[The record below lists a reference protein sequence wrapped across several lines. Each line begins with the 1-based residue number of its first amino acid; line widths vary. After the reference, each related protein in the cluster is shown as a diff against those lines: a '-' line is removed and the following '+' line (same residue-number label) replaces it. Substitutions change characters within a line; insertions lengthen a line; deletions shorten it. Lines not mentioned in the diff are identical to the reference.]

1 MLNLTTNQDSFGK
14 QLPKNLI
21 YNVIYFAVNILIGIL
36 IVPYFVGKLGVAG
49 YALIPLATSMTG
61 YVNLLILS
69 LNSSVSRYLTIE
81 LQKGD
86 FESANVIFNTA
97 LFGASGFTLL
107 LIPVIIM
114 LSYYIPIFFEVPT
127 NLQQETI
134 LLFIG
139 VMGSVLI
146 RTLGGNYGVSLFAYN
161 RLDLQNIINIISI
174 AVQVILI
181 VILFTV
187 FSPKLSYIGFSYLI
201 AALVSL
207 IVTIIFSK
215 KISPHLKV
223 NILDFKPSHL
233 KKLTETGGWML
244 IDQLGTLLLFQ
255 IDIIVVNKMFGTTIG
270 GEYSIIL
277 VWKTLLMAI
286 AGVLASVLTPVIF
299 TYYAKKMH
307 EEIILI
313 SKSAVKFMGLA
324 TALPIGFICG
334 FAPQILSL
342 WVGPEFSKL
351 SPLMWILII
360 HLSINMSVLPLFPI
374 NVAFNKVRIP
384 ALITVSMG
392 IGNLLL
398 AIALPLITGWG
409 YYGVAIAGAIV
420 LTARHL
426 FFVPYYA
433 TKILHISKNTFSG
446 SILPGLLSTLVV
458 TGVSI
463 LAQNYLNIS
472 SLVELIVFS
481 FIISIIYCAFLF
493 EIGLNQH
500 ERRIIESLIPPNIR
514 SKLKIEVLFVEK

>member
-1 MLNLTTNQDSFGK
+1 MLNLTTNQDSFSR

-21 YNVIYFAVNILIGIL
+21 YNAIYFVINILIGIL
-36 IVPYFVGKLGVAG
+36 IVPYFIDTLGVTG

-69 LNSSVSRYLTIE
+69 LNTSVSRYLTIE
-81 LQKGD
+81 LQKED
-86 FESANVIFNTA
+86 FKSANITFNTA

-107 LIPVIIM
+107 LIPVIIII
-114 LSYYIPIFFEVPT
+114 SYYLPIFFDVPT

-161 RLDLQNIINIISI
+161 RLDLQNIVNIINI

-181 VILFTV
+181 VTLFSV
-187 FSPKLSYIGFSYLI
+187 FSPKLSYIGFSYII
-201 AALVSL
+201 AALISL

-215 KISPHLKV
+215 KINPHLKV
-223 NILDFKPSHL
+223 NIQDFKTSHL

-255 IDIIVVNKMFGTTIG
+255 IDIIVVNKMFGMTIG

-277 VWKTLLMAI
+277 VWSTLIRAI

-299 TYYAKKMH
+299 TYYAKKMY
-307 EEIILI
+307 EEIVLI

-324 TALPIGFICG
+324 TALPIGLICG

-351 SPLMWILII
+351 APLMWILIG
-360 HLSINMSVLPLFPI
+360 HLAINMSVLPLFPI

-384 ALITVSMG
+384 ALVTVIMG

-398 AIALPLITGWG
+398 AIALPMITGWE

-420 LTARHL
+420 LTVRHI

-433 TKILHISKNTFSG
+433 TKILRISKNTFSS
-446 SILPGLLSTLVV
+446 SIFLGLLSTLAV

-463 LAQNYLNIS
+463 IAHNYFSIT
-472 SLVELIVFS
+472 SLIELIVSS
-481 FIISIIYCAFLF
+481 FIISIIYGALLF
-493 EIGLNQH
+493 EIGLSQH
-500 ERRIIESLIPPNIR
+500 ERRMIESLIPPKIR
-514 SKLKIEVLFVEK
+514 SQLKIEALFH

>member
-1 MLNLTTNQDSFGK
+1 MLNLTKNQGSFSK

-21 YNVIYFAVNILIGIL
+21 YNIVYFAINILIGIL
-36 IVPYFVGKLGVAG
+36 IVPYFIDTLGVAG

-61 YVNLLILS
+61 YVNLVILS
-69 LNSSVSRYLTIE
+69 LNTSVSRYLTIE
-81 LQKGD
+81 LQKED
-86 FESANVIFNTA
+86 FKNANITFNTA

-107 LIPVIIM
+107 LIPVIVT
-114 LSYYIPIFFEVPT
+114 LSYYMPVFFDVPT
-127 NLQQETI
+127 NLKQETI

-161 RLDLQNIINIISI
+161 RLDLQNIVNVINI

-181 VILFTV
+181 VILFSV
-187 FSPKLSYIGFSYLI
+187 FSPKLSYIGLSYTV
-201 AALVSL
+201 AALISV

-215 KISPHLKV
+215 KINPHLNV
-223 NILDFKPSHL
+223 NIQDFKPSHL

-277 VWKTLLMAI
+277 VWSTLIKAI
-286 AGVLASVLTPVIF
+286 AGVLASVLTPLIF
-299 TYYAKKMH
+299 TYYAKKMYG
-307 EEIILI
+307 EIVLI

-324 TALPIGFICG
+324 TALPIGLICG

-351 SPLMWILII
+351 SLLMWILIG
-360 HLSINMSVLPLFPI
+360 HLAINMSVLPLFPI

-384 ALITVSMG
+384 ALVTVLMG

-398 AIALPLITGWG
+398 AIAIPLITGWG
-409 YYGVAIAGAIV
+409 YYGVAVAGAIV
-420 LTARHL
+420 LTTRHF

-433 TKILHISKNTFSG
+433 TKVLSIPKNTFSS
-446 SILPGLLSTLVV
+446 SILPGLLSTLAV

-463 LAQNYLNIS
+463 IAHNYFNII
-472 SLVELIVFS
+472 SLTELIVFS
-481 FIISIIYCAFLF
+481 FIISIIYSTFLF
-493 EIGLNQH
+493 KIGLSQH
-500 ERRIIESLIPPNIR
+500 ERRMVESLIPPKIR
-514 SKLKIEVLFVEK
+514 SQLKIKALFD